1 MQKLDTERLVRKL
14 AVLDNRT
21 VNDGVVDGW
30 HELVGHLS
38 YQVAELAL
46 LKARQ
51 DATINWVEPKHIIGK
66 SHDAVKDLNTEAAR
80 LAREAEE
87 AGTGEPEPKCA
98 EHGLRIT
105 GCVEC
110 CKVIYRK
117 SLELPADRLHLWAVG
132 NVYEEAIF

>member
-51 DATINWVEPKHIIGK
+51 DATINWVEPKHVIAK
-66 SHDAVKDLNTEAAR
+66 SHDAVKELNTEAAR

-87 AGTGEPEPKCA
+87 AGTGAPEPKCA
-98 EHGLRIT
+98 AHGLRIT
-105 GCVEC
+105 RCVDC
-110 CKVIYRK
+110 CKIIYRK
-117 SLELPADRLHLWAVG
+117 SLELPADRLHSWAVG
-132 NVYEEAIF
+132 NVYEDVA